1 MLMSNLL
8 YHKKI
13 TDSQWNQIKFL
24 FEEPKKVGRPSL
36 NPRTVL
42 NGILWILKSGAR
54 WRNLPERYGK
64 WNSVYHKFRQWCDCD
79 LFERL
84 LKFINRN
91 AENSSLLEIDST
103 FCKVHQSACSGF
115 EAQAIGASRGG
126 KNTKIHV
133 LLNER
138 MQLLNVVLTGGQI
151 HDSATVFELFAGI
164 EFEGKKVLA
173 ERAYSCDNVRSYLE
187 QRGAT
192 VCIPD
197 KVNFKV
203 KHTFDAELYKQR
215 NLVERFFQRIKNYR
229 HIATRYDKLAFCF
242 RNFVLLASSLIHF

>member
-8 YHKKI
+8 YHKEI

-54 WRNLPERYGK
+54 WRDLPERYGN
-64 WNSVYHKFRQWCDCD
+64 WNSV
-79 LFERL
+79 
-84 LKFINRN
+84 
-91 AENSSLLEIDST
+91 
-103 FCKVHQSACSGF
+103 
-115 EAQAIGASRGG
+115 
-126 KNTKIHV
+126 NTKIHV

-215 NLVERFFQRIKNYR
+215 NLVERFFS
-229 HIATRYDKLAFCF
+229 AD
-242 RNFVLLASSLIHF
+242 

>member
-1 MLMSNLL
+1 MSNLL
-8 YHKKI
+8 YHKEV
-13 TDSQWNQIKFL
+13 TDAQWNQIKFL

-36 NPRTVL
+36 NPRSVL

-54 WRNLPERYGK
+54 WRDLPERYGN
-64 WNSVYHKFRQWCDCD
+64 WNSVYHKFRQWCDSD

-84 LKFINRN
+84 LKFINHN
-91 AENSSLLEIDST
+91 AENSSLLELDST

-115 EAQAIGASRGG
+115 EAQAIGASRGD

-151 HDSATVFELFAGI
+151 HDSAPVFELFAGI
-164 EFEGKKVLA
+164 EFKGKKVLA
-173 ERAYSCDNVRSYLE
+173 NRAYSCDNVRSYLE
-187 QRGAT
+187 QLEAT

-197 KVNFKV
+197 KVN
-203 KHTFDAELYKQR
+203 
-215 NLVERFFQRIKNYR
+215 
-229 HIATRYDKLAFCF
+229 
-242 RNFVLLASSLIHF
+242 